1 MNLVMK
7 MQTIKNEFLEVK
19 INELGAELMSIKA
32 SDGTEYLWQGDPK
45 YWRDR
50 APNIF
55 PYVARLTDGKYTLFG
70 NTYEMKIHGF
80 AKSTLFSANCISESE
95 VILTITENK
104 ETLKMYPYSFEL
116 SVHYRLE
123 GNKLINE
130 YIVKNRDNKQMYFGL
145 GGHPG
150 FNVPFAD
157 NTKFEDYYLQFA
169 GDGTPTRIGFSE
181 TCFITGNDAPF
192 KLEAGNKISLKHDMF
207 DEDAIVLKGTAKC
220 VTLKSDKTEKS
231 VKVSFPNMKYI
242 GFWHRPKTDAPY
254 VCIEPWSS
262 LPSRQDIIEDLATQP
277 DLVSLEAD
285 GEYKDGFT
293 IEIF

>member
-1 MNLVMK
+1 
-7 MQTIKNEFLEVK
+7 MQTIKNEFLKVE
-19 INELGAELMSIKA
+19 INELGAQLWSIKGV
-32 SDGTEYLWQGDPK
+32 DGTEYLWQGDSK

-55 PYVARLTDGKYTLFG
+55 PYVARMTEGKYKLFG

-80 AKSTLFSANCISESE
+80 AKDTLFSVNCISESE
-95 VILTITENK
+95 VIFTITESE
-104 ETLKMYPYSFEL
+104 ETFIMYPYNFEF
-116 SVHYRLE
+116 SVRYKLE

-130 YIVKNRDNKQMYFGL
+130 YIVKNKDKKTMYFGV

-150 FNVPFAD
+150 FNVPFAE
-157 NTKFEDYYLQFA
+157 NTAFEDYYLQFE
-169 GDGTPTRIGFSE
+169 GEGIPTRIGFSE
-181 TCFITGNDAPF
+181 TCFVTGDDTPF
-192 KLEAGNKISLKHDMF
+192 KLEDGSKIPLKHNMF
-207 DEDAIVLKGTAKC
+207 DEDAIVLKDTAKC

-277 DLVSLEAD
+277 DLVSLEAG

-293 IEIF
+293 IEIA

>member
-1 MNLVMK
+1 
-7 MQTIKNEFLEVK
+7 MQTIKNEFLKVE
-19 INELGAELMSIKA
+19 INELGAELWSIRSA
-32 SDGTEYLWQGDPK
+32 DGTEYLWQGDPK

-50 APNIF
+50 SPNIF
-55 PYVARLTDGKYTLFG
+55 PYVGRMTEGKYTVLG
-70 NTYEMKIHGF
+70 SAYEMKIHGF
-80 AKSTLFSANCISESE
+80 AKDTLFSVNRVSESE
-95 VILTITENK
+95 VIFKIKDSEDTH
-104 ETLKMYPYSFEL
+104 KMYPYNFEF
-116 SVHYRLE
+116 SVRYKLD

-130 YIVKNRDNKQMYFGL
+130 FLVKNRDNKQMYFGL

-150 FNVPFAD
+150 FNVPMAE
-157 NTKFEDYYLQFA
+157 NTEFEDYYLQFE
-169 GDGTPTRIGFSE
+169 GEGTPTRIAFSE
-181 TCFITGNDAPF
+181 TCFVTGDDTPF
-192 KLEAGNKISLKHDMF
+192 KFEEGNKISLKHDMF

-277 DLVSLEAD
+277 DLVSLEAG
-285 GEYKDGFT
+285 GEYKDVFT
-293 IEIF
+293 IEIA